1 MTVKEFVDEI
11 LCAPVTRVGSKYIV
25 EAIEIVLDTKE
36 HKFYDRL
43 ATIHDTDTRY
53 LEKAMRTAKD
63 ISLFRMNTNDKLLIF
78 NGMTVTT
85 SEYILKSAEY
95 YRRKYNN
102 EA

>member
-1 MTVKEFVDEI
+1 MTVKEFVDEV
-11 LCAPVTRVGSKYIV
+11 LCAPVTRIGSKYIV

-78 NGMTVTT
+78 SSMTVTT